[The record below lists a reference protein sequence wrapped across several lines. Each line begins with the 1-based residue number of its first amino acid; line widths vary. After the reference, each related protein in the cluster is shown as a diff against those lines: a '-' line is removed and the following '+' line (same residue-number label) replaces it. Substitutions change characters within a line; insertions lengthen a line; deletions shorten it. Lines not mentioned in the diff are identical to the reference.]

1 MKKVILI
8 LVLSLLW
15 FNTTFAEKIT
25 FPCTHLGGEPFHTFI
40 IDTDKKIVD
49 NEFKFLLKTHY
60 NLGSRDN
67 RVKIARFI
75 RPEGALGVLEREV
88 HLYDFFLA
96 EKIVFLYI
104 KKGIRA
110 GHALQVEGNG
120 TAEDFFWTTE
130 EEYHAAG
137 ENVIFLDCDGD
148 STN

>member
-1 MKKVILI
+1 MKKLFLYIF
-8 LVLSLLW
+8 LVLMW
-15 FNTTFAEKIT
+15 CNVGFAEKIT
-25 FPCTHLGGEPFHTFI
+25 FPCTHFGGEPFHTFI
-40 IDTDKKIVD
+40 IDMDKKIVD
-49 NEFKFLLKTHY
+49 NEFKFLLKTHF
-60 NLGSRDN
+60 NKGSRGN

-75 RPEGALGVLEREV
+75 RPEGPKGLLMREV
-88 HLYDFFLA
+88 HLYEFFLD
-96 EKIVFLYI
+96 EKLAMVYI
-104 KKGIRA
+104 KKGMQV